1 MSLPLRILNACV
13 PALLLVGT
21 GAGLHA
27 QAVRDAADL
36 QKALD
41 KLQVM
46 GSVLYVAAHPDD
58 ENTAMLATL
67 SKGRNLR
74 TAYLAMTRGGGGQ
87 NLIGAELGDGLAAI
101 RTQELRAA
109 RRIDGAE
116 QFFTSAV
123 DFGFS
128 KSAEETLRIWNHDR
142 VLGEVVRTL
151 RAFRPDVIVTR
162 FPPTKDAGHGHHT
175 ASAML
180 AIEAFKAAADPTR
193 FPEQIRAGLRP
204 WQPTRLLWNKFLFTS
219 EAPKPAPGSLTLDVG
234 TYDPA
239 LGKSFG
245 ELAGESRSQHRSQG
259 FGVLAQ
265 RGQREETFE
274 HLAGSPAKA
283 DLFEGIDLTWARI
296 PGGRNVASI
305 LREAR
310 LGFRADRPA
319 AILPLLHRALLALR
333 ALPAEAQ
340 ADPLVQTKAAE
351 LEEILRAAAGLWVE
365 AIADRQRVAPG
376 DQLTVNA
383 AVLARGADLKLESL
397 VLEAETPKGIRTL
410 ETRLAG
416 QPLPDNV
423 PRKER
428 FTFAVPANTPLSQ
441 PHWLGGPGAAAWA
454 GLPES
459 PAAFRLRA
467 KVSRLEGAFEV
478 TVPVQ
483 FRFRDPVLGE
493 RYQPL
498 AVVPPVLVNFVESVQ
513 VFDGP
518 GAKDVRLKV
527 MAGATKPS
535 GRIRLQA
542 PGGWK
547 VEPAE
552 APFALLQ
559 SGSEQDLTFRV
570 TPPAASASGELR
582 AEIDDGSGFLPAHSL
597 TKIDHPHIP
606 LQTLLPEAKIRLERF
621 ELKHNG
627 RRIGYVMGA
636 GDDIPQAL
644 RRIGYEVE
652 LLSDKALARED
663 LARFDAIVLGIR
675 AFNTR
680 AALQTL
686 KTRLH
691 AYVEQGGTEVVLY
704 TVNTGFPGINAAMVT
719 DTIGPY
725 PFKVGRNR
733 VTDETVPV
741 KFLQPGH
748 PVFHW
753 PNALSAKDFEGWM
766 QERSLYHAEGWD
778 ARYTPLLGMADP
790 GEQEDGGALIV
801 ADHGKGHY
809 VYTGISFFRQLPD
822 GVPGATRF
830 FANILALGSHK

>member
-1 MSLPLRILNACV
+1 MSLPIRIVNACV
-13 PALLLVGT
+13 PALMLA
-21 GAGLHA
+21 GAATAHA
-27 QAVRDAADL
+27 QSVKDAADL

-128 KSAEETLRIWNHDR
+128 KTAEETLRIWNHDK
-142 VLGEVVRTL
+142 VLGDVVRTI
-151 RAFRPDVIVTR
+151 RTFRPDVILTR
-162 FPPTKDAGHGHHT
+162 FPPTKEAGHGHHT

-193 FPEQIRAGLRP
+193 FPEQIKAGLRP
-204 WQPTRLLWNKFLFTS
+204 WQATRLLWNKFLFTN

-234 TYDPA
+234 VYDPT

-274 HLAGSPAKA
+274 WLAGSPAKA

-296 PGGRNVASI
+296 PGGRNVASF

-310 LGFRADRPA
+310 QGFRADRPA
-319 AILPLLHRALLALR
+319 ALLPLLHRALLALR
-333 ALPAEAQ
+333 ALPPEAQ

-351 LEEILRAAAGLWVE
+351 LEEALRAAAGLWVE
-365 AIADRQRVAPG
+365 AIADRQRVSPG

-383 AVLARGADLKLESL
+383 AVLARGAALTLDS
-397 VLEAETPKGIRTL
+397 VTLEAVTPEGIRTL
-410 ETRLAG
+410 EARPAG
-416 QPLPDNV
+416 QPLPENA
-423 PRKER
+423 PRKEV
-428 FTFAVPANTPLSQ
+428 FTFTVPATTPLAQ
-441 PHWLGGPGAAAWA
+441 PHWLGGPGAEAWA

-459 PAAFRLRA
+459 PAPFRLRA
-467 KVSRLEGAFEV
+467 KVSRLEGTFEV

-498 AVVPPVLVNFVESVQ
+498 AVVPPVLVTFSEGVQ

-518 GAKDVRLKV
+518 VAKDVRLKV
-527 MAGATKPS
+527 MAGASKPS

-542 PGGWK
+542 PSGWK
-547 VEPAE
+547 VDPAE
-552 APFALLQ
+552 GSFALPQ
-559 SGSEQDLTFRV
+559 AGAEQDFTFRV
-570 TPPAASASGELR
+570 TPPTAAASAELR
-582 AEIDDGSGFLPAHSL
+582 AEIDTGGGFLPARGL
-597 TKIDHPHIP
+597 IKIDHPHIP
-606 LQTLLPEAKIRLERF
+606 LQTLLPEAKLRLERF

-644 RRIGYEVE
+644 RRIGYDVE
-652 LLSDKALARED
+652 LLSDEALARED

-691 AYVEQGGTEVVLY
+691 SYVEQGGTEIVLY

-725 PFKVGRNR
+725 PFKVGRTR
-733 VTDETVPV
+733 VTEETAPV
-741 KFLQPGH
+741 RFLQPQH
-748 PVFHW
+748 PAFHW
-753 PNALSAKDFEGWM
+753 PNELSAQDFDGWV

-778 ARYTPLLGMADP
+778 AHYTPLLGMADA
-790 GEQEDGGALIV
+790 GEKEDGGALLV

-822 GVPGATRF
+822 GVPGATRL
-830 FANILALGSHK
+830 FANLLALGSHK